1 MPQKTPSAASSTASS
16 AVSSAVSSDREIV
29 TLPSSPIVDSQSILS
44 KTEASA
50 KELMDSV
57 FEDVDYMLDKGVSLV
72 PTSTPAPPS
81 QDEQGLVPQDGAIAS
96 TIDIDNDNLDALAS
110 SPFPLADE
118 WDAATPPD
126 ETDQAWGQAVKIA
139 LPILGACAA
148 LGVALAA
155 GFILHSPW
163 SPWARDAIAD
173 AGNTNPV
180 DSPDTEFASYMQ
192 RALDTIASSET
203 SVSAL
208 ASRSGD
214 NANDNTPESTF
225 PGSADNTSF
234 RSSGIPQRVY
244 IPVYQPPSP
253 SVSPLPSVPIQSSVD
268 SPPDVVSTP
277 LPTPPTPAATSSES
291 ASSPAASSPSPI
303 VSTPTPSPT
312 PAPTPVPAPVSPAP
326 ISSSPIVSDLS
337 HEHVLVGLLQLGDRS
352 VAMFDFSEGTH
363 RVRVG
368 EQIGN
373 SGWSLVSVSQNEA
386 VIRRNGDVRSI
397 YIGQS
402 F

>member
-1 MPQKTPSAASSTASS
+1 M
-16 AVSSAVSSDREIV
+16 
-29 TLPSSPIVDSQSILS
+29 VDSQSILS
-44 KTEASA
+44 QTEASA

-72 PTSTPAPPS
+72 PTSAPAPPT
-81 QDEQGLVPQDGAIAS
+81 QDGQGLVHQDGAIAS
-96 TIDIDNDNLDALAS
+96 AIDNDDNPDPLVS
-110 SPFPLADE
+110 SPVPLSDE
-118 WDAATPPD
+118 WAPATPPTS
-126 ETDQAWGQAVKIA
+126 TDQTWGRAVKIT

-163 SPWARDAIAD
+163 SPWARGAIAD
-173 AGNTNPV
+173 AGNTHSV

-208 ASRSGD
+208 ASSSGG
-214 NANDNTPESTF
+214 NANDNTADSTF
-225 PGSADNTSF
+225 PGSSDNTSF

-253 SVSPLPSVPIQSSVD
+253 SMSSLPSVPVQSSPD
-268 SPPDVVSTP
+268 SIPDVASTP
-277 LPTPPTPAATSSES
+277 LPSPPTPAATSSES
-291 ASSPAASSPSPI
+291 ASSPVVSPSAPI
-303 VSTPTPSPT
+303 VQTPT
-312 PAPTPVPAPVSPAP
+312 PAPTPVPAPISSAP
-326 ISSSPIVSDLS
+326 ISSAPVSSAPIVSELS
-337 HEHVLVGLLQLGDRS
+337 HDHVLVGLLQLGDRS

-363 RVRVG
+363 RVKVG